1 MNQDLSNAEVELQLD
16 PDVTQEVLQVKTSRR
31 ITGGTEASA
40 EAGIDDPFEVDL
52 GVRLAN

>member
-52 GVRLAN
+52 GVGLAN